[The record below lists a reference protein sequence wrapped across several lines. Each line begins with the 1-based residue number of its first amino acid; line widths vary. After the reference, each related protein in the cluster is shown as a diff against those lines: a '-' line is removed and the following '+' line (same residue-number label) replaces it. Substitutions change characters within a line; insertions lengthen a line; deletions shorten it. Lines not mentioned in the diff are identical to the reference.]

1 MKPSLHVKERTKEPP
16 LEGRRLVLAL
26 ALSSALLA
34 AGCATPRMTPVDAN
48 AYWSGRMAIQVLKNP
63 PESLSAGFELQG
75 SAQAGE
81 MVLLSPVGTTLA
93 RLEWTSQ
100 GARLAQGQQQIDSTS
115 LQRLAARL
123 TGTELPIAALFEWLA
138 GRPAEAPG
146 WQVDLSAH
154 AQGRIS
160 AERREPSPGAV
171 LRIALDR

>member
-1 MKPSLHVKERTKEPP
+1 MKPCALAKEPTSN
-16 LEGRRLVLAL
+16 GRRRVLAL
-26 ALSSALLA
+26 ALSCTLLA
-34 AGCATPRMTPVDAN
+34 AGCASPRMIPVDDK

-63 PESLSAGFELQG
+63 PESLSTGFELQG

-81 MVLLSPVGTTLA
+81 MVLLSPIGTTLA
-93 RLEWTSQ
+93 RLEWTPQ
-100 GARLAQGQQQIDSTS
+100 GARLTQGQQQVDSPN
-115 LQRLAARL
+115 LQRLGARL

-154 AQGRIS
+154 AQGRIN

>member
-1 MKPSLHVKERTKEPP
+1 MKPCAPSKEFP
-16 LEGRRLVLAL
+16 LNARRRVLAL
-26 ALSSALLA
+26 ALSCALLA

-48 AYWSGRMAIQVLKNP
+48 AYWSGRMAIQVLKDP
-63 PESLSAGFELQG
+63 PETLSAGFELQG

-81 MVLLSPVGTTLA
+81 MVLLSPIGTTLA
-93 RLEWTSQ
+93 RLEWTPQ
-100 GARLAQGQQQIDSTS
+100 GARLAQGQQQVESTN
-115 LQRLAARL
+115 LQRLGARL

-138 GRPAEAPG
+138 GRTAEAPG

-160 AERREPSPGAV
+160 AERREPRPGAV

>member
-1 MKPSLHVKERTKEPP
+1 MKPCALAKEPTCS
-16 LEGRRLVLAL
+16 GRRRVLAL
-26 ALSSALLA
+26 ALSCTLLA
-34 AGCATPRMTPVDAN
+34 AGCASPRMIRVDDK

-81 MVLLSPVGTTLA
+81 MVLLSPIGTTLA
-93 RLEWTSQ
+93 RLEWTPQ
-100 GARLAQGQQQIDSTS
+100 GARLTQGQQQVDSPN
-115 LQRLAARL
+115 LQRLGARL

-160 AERREPSPGAV
+160 AVRREPSPGAV

>member
-1 MKPSLHVKERTKEPP
+1 MKPSANEKAP
-16 LEGRRLVLAL
+16 LQKGRRRVLAL
-26 ALSSALLA
+26 ALTSALLV
-34 AGCATPRMTPVDAN
+34 AGCATPRLSPVDAN
-48 AYWSGRMAIQVLKNP
+48 AYWSGRMAIRVLKDP

-75 SAQAGE
+75 SAKAGE
-81 MVLLSPVGTTLA
+81 MVLLSPIGTTLA
-93 RLEWTSQ
+93 RLDWTPQ
-100 GARLAQGQQQIDSTS
+100 GAHLAQGQQQVSSPS
-115 LQRLAARL
+115 LQKLGARL
-123 TGTELPIAALFEWLA
+123 TGTELPIAALFERLA

>member
-1 MKPSLHVKERTKEPP
+1 MKPSANDKAP
-16 LEGRRLVLAL
+16 LQKGRGRVLAL
-26 ALSSALLA
+26 ALTSALLV
-34 AGCATPRMTPVDAN
+34 AGCATPRLSPVDAN
-48 AYWSGRMAIQVLKNP
+48 AYWSGRMAIRVLKDP

-75 SAQAGE
+75 SAKAGE
-81 MVLLSPVGTTLA
+81 MVLLSPIGTTLA
-93 RLEWTSQ
+93 RLDWTPQ
-100 GARLAQGQQQIDSTS
+100 GAHLAQGQQQVSSPS
-115 LQRLAARL
+115 LQKLGARL
-123 TGTELPIAALFEWLA
+123 TGTELPIAAFFEWLA

>member
-1 MKPSLHVKERTKEPP
+1 MKCCELAKAPTHHARQRVW
-16 LEGRRLVLAL
+16 VLAM
-26 ALSSALLA
+26 ACALLT
-34 AGCATPRMTPVDAN
+34 AGCATPRMNPVDAN
-48 AYWSGRMAIQVLKNP
+48 AYWTGRMAIQVLKDP

-75 SAQAGE
+75 SAQSGE
-81 MVLLSPVGTTLA
+81 MVLLSPIGTTLA
-93 RLEWTSQ
+93 RLEWTPQ
-100 GARLAQGQQQIDSTS
+100 GARLAQGQQQVNSTS
-115 LQRLAARL
+115 LQKLGARL

-138 GRPAEAPG
+138 GRSAEAPG

>member
-1 MKPSLHVKERTKEPP
+1 MKPSAHDTKPTQEC
-16 LEGRRLVLAL
+16 RRRVLAL

-34 AGCATPRMTPVDAN
+34 AGCATPQLTPVDAN

-81 MVLLSPVGTTLA
+81 MVLLSPIGTTLA
-93 RLEWTSQ
+93 RLEWTPQ
-100 GARLAQGQQQIDSTS
+100 GARLVQGQQQVDSPS
-115 LQRLAARL
+115 LQRLGARL

-138 GRPAEAPG
+138 GRPAEAAG

>member
-1 MKPSLHVKERTKEPP
+1 MKRCNHATAPTHH
-16 LEGRRLVLAL
+16 GRQRLGLLAV
-26 ALSSALLA
+26 ACALLT
-34 AGCATPRMTPVDAN
+34 AGCATPRMSPIDTN
-48 AYWSGRMAIQVLKNP
+48 AYWTGRMAIEVLKEP

-81 MVLLSPVGTTLA
+81 MVLLSPIGTTLA
-93 RLEWTSQ
+93 RLEWTPQ
-100 GARLAQGQQQIDSTS
+100 GARLAQGQQEVSSSS
-115 LQRLAARL
+115 LQKLGARL

-146 WQVDLSAH
+146 WQVDLSTH
-154 AQGRIS
+154 AQGRIR

>member
-1 MKPSLHVKERTKEPP
+1 MKPSANDKAP
-16 LEGRRLVLAL
+16 LQKGRGRVLAL
-26 ALSSALLA
+26 ALTSALLV
-34 AGCATPRMTPVDAN
+34 AGCATPRLSPVDAN
-48 AYWSGRMAIQVLKNP
+48 AYWSGRMAIRVLKDP

-75 SAQAGE
+75 SANAGE
-81 MVLLSPVGTTLA
+81 MVLLSPIGTTLA
-93 RLEWTSQ
+93 RLDWTPQ
-100 GARLAQGQQQIDSTS
+100 GAHLAQGQQQVSSPS
-115 LQRLAARL
+115 LQKLGARL

>member
-1 MKPSLHVKERTKEPP
+1 MKPDAHVNEPTRR
-16 LEGRRLVLAL
+16 GRRRLMAMAMACTLLV
-26 ALSSALLA
+26 
-34 AGCATPRMTPVDAN
+34 AGCATPRMVPVDSN
-48 AYWSGRMAIQVLKNP
+48 AYWSGRMAIQVLKDP

-75 SAQAGE
+75 SALAGE
-81 MVLLSPVGTTLA
+81 MVLLSPIGTTLA
-93 RLEWTSQ
+93 RLEWTPQ
-100 GARLAQGQQQIDSTS
+100 GARLAQGQQQVESIS
-115 LQRLAARL
+115 LQRLGARL

>member
-1 MKPSLHVKERTKEPP
+1 MKRREHATEPNHQA
-16 LEGRRLVLAL
+16 RQRVWVLAM
-26 ALSSALLA
+26 ACALLT
-34 AGCATPRMTPVDAN
+34 AGCATPRMSPVDAN
-48 AYWSGRMAIQVLKNP
+48 AYWTGRMAIQVLKDP

-81 MVLLSPVGTTLA
+81 MVLLSPIGTTLA
-93 RLEWTSQ
+93 RLEWTTQ
-100 GARLAQGQQQIDSTS
+100 GARLAQGQQQVNSPS
-115 LQRLAARL
+115 LQKLATRL

>member
-1 MKPSLHVKERTKEPP
+1 MKPSANDKAP
-16 LEGRRLVLAL
+16 LQKGRGRVLAL
-26 ALSSALLA
+26 ALTSALLV
-34 AGCATPRMTPVDAN
+34 AGCATPRLSPVDAN
-48 AYWSGRMAIQVLKNP
+48 AYWSGRMAIRVLKDP

-75 SAQAGE
+75 SAKAGE
-81 MVLLSPVGTTLA
+81 MVLLSPIGTTLA
-93 RLEWTSQ
+93 RLDWTPQ
-100 GARLAQGQQQIDSTS
+100 GAHLAQGQQQVSSPS
-115 LQRLAARL
+115 LQKLGARL

>member
-1 MKPSLHVKERTKEPP
+1 MKSSASSKEPACN
-16 LEGRRLVLAL
+16 GRRWVLAL
-26 ALSSALLA
+26 ALSSALLT

-48 AYWSGRMAIQVLKNP
+48 AYWSGRMAIQVLKDP

-81 MVLLSPVGTTLA
+81 MVLLSPIGTTLA
-93 RLEWTSQ
+93 RLEWTPQ
-100 GARLAQGQQQIDSTS
+100 GARLAQGQQQVESSS
-115 LQRLAARL
+115 LQRLGARL